1 MLPGFKHDFMLLKNL
16 MEEKQLNFNRPLLS
30 LRRFPSTVSTETDEK
45 KRTGKSLPNVR
56 RLPCY
61 RPELKSGPVRI
72 PGTVPFV
79 WEQYP
84 GRPKAESHAQTR
96 SPIIPKPPPGR
107 VLKAKPSVPENIYE
121 KQVVSSVGE
130 NAVEEKEC
138 SDSGD
143 GGKAHVDAHSTL
155 QRTGVA
161 TNEKRPMCVPLK
173 TEPCEFRDTVIDNSI
188 QGRYRSNSQN
198 LVGSSLYRRLQGRG
212 VSLPENEFPQSRFF
226 EEEIFLH
233 GSNGFTSPKRSNSFR
248 VAEKTAYVDFL
259 HKEVSLKSNPFSS
272 DGTGLPNSINC
283 DSEITARVTDEELIL
298 LSKRLNHADPSV
310 LSSSCKSDQEAG
322 RELLKGFGQ
331 DQYTSQTSTV
341 SVNPELPNNGYVDFE
356 DKQRLPKVGNVKIR
370 RGIDSQLPVLPP
382 LPKSPSE
389 SWLCRTLSNMPS
401 RDSSSRS
408 HLGTRMN
415 SRH

>member
-1 MLPGFKHDFMLLKNL
+1 MLPGYKHDFMLLKNL

-56 RLPCY
+56 RIPCY

-84 GRPKAESHAQTR
+84 GRPKAKAESHTQTR

-107 VLKAKPSVPENIYE
+107 VLKAKPTVPRNVYE
-121 KQVVSSVGE
+121 KQVISSVGE

-138 SDSGD
+138 FDSGD
-143 GGKAHVDAHSTL
+143 GSKAHVDARNTL
-155 QRTGVA
+155 QPTGVA
-161 TNEKRPMCVPLK
+161 TNKKRSIMCATLK
-173 TEPCEFRDTVIDNSI
+173 MEPYEFRDTVIDNSI

-198 LVGSSLYRRLQGRG
+198 LVGSSLYMRLQGRG
-212 VSLPENEFPQSRFF
+212 VPLPKNEFPQSRFF

-233 GSNGFTSPKRSNSFR
+233 GSYGFTSPKRSNSFR

-259 HKEVSLKSNPFSS
+259 HKVVSLKSNSFSS

-283 DSEITARVTDEELIL
+283 DSEIIARVTNEELIL
-298 LSKRLNHADPSV
+298 PSKRLNHADPSE

-322 RELLKGFGQ
+322 RELLKGLGQ
-331 DQYTSQTSTV
+331 DQYISD
-341 SVNPELPNNGYVDFE
+341 VDCFCE
-356 DKQRLPKVGNVKIR
+356 SRTAQQRIR
-370 RGIDSQLPVLPP
+370 GF
-382 LPKSPSE
+382 
-389 SWLCRTLSNMPS
+389 
-401 RDSSSRS
+401 
-408 HLGTRMN
+408 
-415 SRH
+415 